1 MQECPVCYETY
12 GPGTALKTV
21 ASFEC
26 SHTLCNVCD
35 RQLYNRHDNRCPC
48 CRAER
53 VEKKSESLEVS
64 DGWESLDH
72 ALRVLA
78 SSSIQRSV
86 TDRRDSIPLRRQT
99 RVLLTINIDNFIETQ
114 LSPTST
120 VLEDTESTATSRNNA
135 LNRRFLRFFRIH
147 G

>member
-1 MQECPVCYETY
+1 MQQQECPVCYETY
-12 GPGTALKTV
+12 GPGTALNEV

-35 RQLYNRHDNRCPC
+35 QQLYNRHVNSCPC

-53 VEKKSESLEVS
+53 VEKKPESSEVS

-78 SSSIQRSV
+78 FSSVQRSV
-86 TDRRDSIPLRRQT
+86 TDQRDWIPLRRQT
-99 RVLLTINIDNFIETQ
+99 RVLLTINIDNFFIETQ
-114 LSPTST
+114 LSPTT
-120 VLEDTESTATSRNNA
+120 VLEDTESTSRNNA
-135 LNRRFLRFFRIH
+135 LNRRFLRFFR
-147 G
+147 